1 MYACK
6 GERKEQNINSILK
19 WISNPDTA
27 KRNKVYYSVCMI
39 YYLLQTINPRTSF
52 KKRLVDLL
60 EKYSHVINLNSMG
73 FPANWKDDNFLEI
86 TFFLLEKLCYHKN

>member
-73 FPANWKDDNFLEI
+73 FPTNWKDDNFW
-86 TFFLLEKLCYHKN
+86 K